1 MKILIADD
9 DSVARNLLQV
19 MLEQWNYEVV
29 SAKNGKEA
37 WEILHSE
44 NSPSLCILDIQMP
57 FMTGEEICVKIKSEL
72 QHKPFYLILIT
83 GELKETSD
91 IIEGI
96 NLGADDYIT
105 KPFVAKELLARVNA
119 GVRILNLEFD
129 LQNKINELEKSLEEI
144 KKLKTEKQ

>member
-57 FMTGEEICVKIKSEL
+57 F
-72 QHKPFYLILIT
+72 IT
-83 GELKETSD
+83 GE
-91 IIEGI
+91 
-96 NLGADDYIT
+96 
-105 KPFVAKELLARVNA
+105 
-119 GVRILNLEFD
+119 
-129 LQNKINELEKSLEEI
+129 
-144 KKLKTEKQ
+144 